1 MAQLSIQSEK
11 EYLLVTINGELVLAD
26 SQQIKEEVKKAIE
39 EDKRYQVIIDLSG
52 VDFIDSSGLGVLIGW
67 FKTVNQ
73 AQGKIAYV
81 GLAEYVK
88 KIISLAKLDKIFPI
102 YSSASEAIAHLA

>member
-11 EYLLVTINGELVLAD
+11 EYLLVTISGELVLAD

-52 VDFIDSSGLGVLIGW
+52 
-67 FKTVNQ
+67 
-73 AQGKIAYV
+73 
-81 GLAEYVK
+81 
-88 KIISLAKLDKIFPI
+88 
-102 YSSASEAIAHLA
+102 EAIAHLA

>member
-1 MAQLSIQSEK
+1 MAQISIQAE
-11 EYLLVTINGELVLAD
+11 EVYLLVTITGELVLTD
-26 SQQIKEEVKKAIE
+26 SQQIKEEVKSAIE
-39 EDKRYQVIIDLSG
+39 KDARYQVIIDLSG

-81 GLAEYVK
+81 GLTEYVN

-102 YSSASEAIAHLA
+102 CASVTEAAVQFA

>member
-11 EYLLVTINGELVLAD
+11 EYLLVTISGELVLAD

-39 EDKRYQVIIDLSG
+39 EDKRYQVII
-52 VDFIDSSGLGVLIGW
+52 DFIDSSGLGVLIGW

-81 GLAEYVK
+81 GLAEYVN

>member
-1 MAQLSIQSEK
+1 MAQISIQAEK
-11 EYLLVTINGELVLAD
+11 TYLLVTINGELVLTD
-26 SQQIKEEVKKAIE
+26 SQQIKEEVKQAIE
-39 EDKRYQVIIDLSG
+39 KDGRFQVVIDLSK

-81 GLAEYVK
+81 CLTEYVS

-102 YSSASEAIAHLA
+102 YATAEEALAQFA